1 MMNKNIWLTLWMML
15 LGGSMCLAQS
25 EQPSLAELAK
35 RNKLAMKG
43 GKTFTEADLPSTKA
57 KATEAVIA
65 APAVHTASPESTGS
79 TVVSDEKKASVK
91 ETGPVTKD
99 TAAVAQLKKEI
110 ETYQHDRDDWQTS
123 AKRYEALLANETN
136 DFRRQT
142 YQDAIENDKKNIE
155 FYQEKLVQ
163 AQTDLVS
170 ARKTAPS
177 GSSAGSQP

>member
-1 MMNKNIWLTLWMML
+1 MMNKNIWLTLWIML
-15 LGGSMCLAQS
+15 LGGGVCLAQS
-25 EQPSLAELAK
+25 QQPSLAELAK
-35 RNKLAMKG
+35 RNKPVMKG

-57 KATEAVIA
+57 NATEAVIA
-65 APAVHTASPESTGS
+65 APAVQTASPESVGP

-91 ETGPVTKD
+91 ETGPVTKN
-99 TAAVAQLKKEI
+99 TPAVAQLEKEI
-110 ETYQHDRDDWQTS
+110 ETYQHDRDDWQNS

-142 YQDAIENDKKNIE
+142 YQDAIENDKKNVV

-170 ARKTAPS
+170 AQKTAPS
-177 GSSAGSQP
+177 GGSAGSRP